1 MGEHNE
7 NPEEALRNAL
17 RTYFLVVAGV
27 PTPGGEDFPNNP
39 TDYLEWMLKRTGM
52 PINDRTRVILGG
64 WLQLVDYFALHVVQL
79 NPRDQRTVRTRGL
92 GLEEAID
99 LCLGAVDTLTG
110 GY

>member
-1 MGEHNE
+1 M
-7 NPEEALRNAL
+7 
-17 RTYFLVVAGV
+17 VAGV

>member
-1 MGEHNE
+1 M
-7 NPEEALRNAL
+7 RNAL

-39 TDYLEWMLKRTGM
+39 TDYLEWMLERTGM

-64 WLQLVDYFALHVVQL
+64 WLQLVDYFAMHVVQL
-79 NPRDQRTVRTRGL
+79 NPRDQRTVRSRGL